1 LEISRY
7 SVEEAGLLISST
19 LEKTG
24 HLYFAP
30 TCRKRSFFSLST
42 DFVIPKDGAD
52 LKPDDLIAWS
62 KAELSNYKYPRIVR
76 VVDELPLGA
85 TGKVLK
91 TELRKQI
98 GD

>member
-1 LEISRY
+1 
-7 SVEEAGLLISST
+7 VEEVLAT
-19 LEKTG
+19 
-24 HLYFAP
+24 HP
-30 TCRKRSFFSLST
+30 NVSLSAVIGKP
-42 DFVIPKDGAD
+42 DEKYGEEVMAFVIPKDGAD

-62 KAELSNYKYPRIVR
+62 KAELSNYKYPRIVK

>member
-1 LEISRY
+1 VLATHPN
-7 SVEEAGLLISST
+7 V
-19 LEKTG
+19 
-24 HLYFAP
+24 
-30 TCRKRSFFSLST
+30 SLSAVIGKP
-42 DFVIPKDGAD
+42 DEKYGEEVMAFVIPKDGAD

-62 KAELSNYKYPRIVR
+62 KAELSNYKYPRIVK